1 MIKLL
6 EPIFKGKE
14 QSFVRKCIKS
24 GWITTGSFVE
34 KFENKVKKYIGAKHA
49 IACINGTSALHI
61 ALKLSKV
68 KSNDEVIVPTLTFIA
83 PVNAIIYNNAVP
95 IFMDADQ
102 YYNIDQEKT
111 INFINNETFIKNKNC
126 YNKKTKRKISALII
140 VHVFGNAAKFDKL
153 YKLCKKKNI
162 EIIED
167 ATESLGTYY
176 KSGLFKK
183 KHCGT
188 ISKIACLSF
197 NGNKI
202 ISSGGGGMII
212 TNNSTIE
219 KHARYLI
226 NQAKDH
232 SKKFIHNNIG
242 YNYKMSNLHAAIGL
256 AQLSKIN
263 IILKRKKRINNLY
276 EKKFEKIKGIH
287 FVKSP
292 MYSFN
297 NNWLNTIQIDKK
309 KYKIN
314 KNKLILNL
322 QKKGIET
329 RPVWRLNHL
338 QKPFVKFQKYK
349 IQTAKK
355 LVDISICIPSSD
367 NLKESQLSKIVN
379 LLKKEIL

>member
-153 YKLCKKKNI
+153 YKYVRKKILK
-162 EIIED
+162 
-167 ATESLGTYY
+167 L
-176 KSGLFKK
+176 
-183 KHCGT
+183 
-188 ISKIACLSF
+188 SKMLLKVLEHI
-197 NGNKI
+197 
-202 ISSGGGGMII
+202 
-212 TNNSTIE
+212 
-219 KHARYLI
+219 I
-226 NQAKDH
+226 NQVYL
-232 SKKFIHNNIG
+232 KKSTVEQ
-242 YNYKMSNLHAAIGL
+242 YQRLHAYL
-256 AQLSKIN
+256 LT
-263 IILKRKKRINNLY
+263 
-276 EKKFEKIKGIH
+276 
-287 FVKSP
+287 V
-292 MYSFN
+292 
-297 NNWLNTIQIDKK
+297 
-309 KYKIN
+309 
-314 KNKLILNL
+314 
-322 QKKGIET
+322 T
-329 RPVWRLNHL
+329 RL
-338 QKPFVKFQKYK
+338 
-349 IQTAKK
+349 
-355 LVDISICIPSSD
+355 LVQV
-367 NLKESQLSKIVN
+367 EAV
-379 LLKKEIL
+379 